1 MKQMRMIRGFVK
13 LEEIQKSEKNLE
25 VSKKNKKLNGCG
37 WVASSQSDFFS
48 DFFNLTRPLS
58 YCLLHMNVSWHIFMI
73 YFAIFVYRVDPPVPM
88 STISGLS

>member
-1 MKQMRMIRGFVK
+1 MKPQLGFSFFVW
-13 LEEIQKSEKNLE
+13 LFVVVY

-48 DFFNLTRPLS
+48 DFLIFFNLTRPLS
-58 YCLLHMNVSWHIFMI
+58 YCLLHMNVSWYISMI
-73 YFAIFVYRVDPPVPM
+73 YFAIFVYRVDLPVPM